1 MNVNRGGR
9 RGIEVESA
17 NRCISL
23 ALWPRILHRAS
34 SIKYFA
40 GTNKSSSRD
49 PTDTSPRA
57 TVVFSLLRDH
67 ANIFEHLLGKTE
79 KDVAPQVLQC
89 RRHQSWSKMNG
100 NQVLWT
106 EKYMT
111 R

>member
-67 ANIFEHLLGKTE
+67 PYIFEHFGKTDE
-79 KDVAPQVLQC
+79 DAPSLPA
-89 RRHQSWSKMNG
+89 SKKRK
-100 NQVLWT
+100 V
-106 EKYMT
+106 EA

>member
-40 GTNKSSSRD
+40 GTDLRCEK
-49 PTDTSPRA
+49 PTEKSPRA
-57 TVVFSLLRDH
+57 AVVFALLRDH
-67 ANIFEHLLGKTE
+67 ANIFEHCGKPDE
-79 KDVAPQVLQC
+79 DYAPSLPA
-89 RRHQSWSKMNG
+89 SKKRK
-100 NQVLWT
+100 V
-106 EKYMT
+106 EA